1 MTYGLHKVKSCL
13 ENVLSPTGN
22 TGTGV
27 GRNPCPKH
35 IMPNQKMAQCM
46 ILVCSKNV
54 TEETD
59 RLKVV
64 KGYTQK
70 QVLEAI
76 YLHAATCLYL
86 AQAYMTKPQNVIDI
100 WDGRCLYNL
109 GIGNWHQPDWSACQQ
124 NTAQSITCGGSCHVV

>member
-1 MTYGLHKVKSCL
+1 
-13 ENVLSPTGN
+13 
-22 TGTGV
+22 
-27 GRNPCPKH
+27 
-35 IMPNQKMAQCM
+35 M

-64 KGYTQK
+64 KGYTQN

-86 AQAYMTKPQNVIDI
+86 AQVYMTKLQNVI
-100 WDGRCLYNL
+100 
-109 GIGNWHQPDWSACQQ
+109 GICDPILENPTYRAKIEIRVIGTPE
-124 NTAQSITCGGSCHVV
+124 